1 MKHSTI
7 WVLTALAIPLPAGAQ
22 AVKTPAEPAQVLSCD
37 FPVNAR
43 DTAKSLL
50 ARYKGAKVGD
60 DYVADSLES
69 GVRLF
74 PDEGGR
80 EIDVTFSDEKMTH
93 VEFVMTVDKSTWS
106 GREWPAPW

>member
-50 ARYKGAKVGD
+50 ARYKGAKRARRSAMSTSPTAWKVVCGCFRTK
-60 DYVADSLES
+60 A
-69 GVRLF
+69 GA
-74 PDEGGR
+74 
-80 EIDVTFSDEKMTH
+80 
-93 VEFVMTVDKSTWS
+93 KST
-106 GREWPAPW
+106 